1 MLRYLTFIKPVF
13 LLSLLFFLRAEI
25 SYCATEKTIPF
36 SRVVTIARNG
46 MKGRTDGTGSKA
58 RFNWP
63 TGIAV
68 AKNGDLYVADSG
80 NNAIRKITSAP
91 R

>member
-1 MLRYLTFIKPVF
+1 MVRERAGARLCLYVHDTHKRKIRGKYRGVESASSAIKA
-13 LLSLLFFLRAEI
+13 S
-25 SYCATEKTIPF
+25 
-36 SRVVTIARNG
+36 
-46 MKGRTDGTGSKA
+46 
-58 RFNWP
+58 FNFP